1 MSRYEK
7 DLIEI
12 GRLQERG
19 EILEHIVKAVTNNQK
34 KRDQFER
41 GSLNRAAMTVAID
54 ELLYVGDFIMKR
66 GAWKNFASMDG

>member
-1 MSRYEK
+1 MGRYEK
-7 DLIEI
+7 DLIEM

-19 EILEHIVKAVTNNQK
+19 EILEYIVKAVTNNQK
-34 KRDQFER
+34 KRDQFEG

-66 GAWKNFASMDG
+66 GA

>member
-1 MSRYEK
+1 MGRYEK
-7 DLIEI
+7 DLIEM

-19 EILEHIVKAVTNNQK
+19 EILEHIVKAVTTNQR

-41 GSLNRAAMTVAID
+41 GSLNRAALTVAID

-66 GAWKNFASMDG
+66 GA

>member
-1 MSRYEK
+1 LRWVGYKKEEK
-7 DLIEI
+7 FLS
-12 GRLQERG
+12 
-19 EILEHIVKAVTNNQK
+19 ILSKLSPTTR

-66 GAWKNFASMDG
+66 GA

>member
-7 DLIEI
+7 DLIEM

-19 EILEHIVKAVTNNQK
+19 EILEHIVRAVTNIQK
-34 KRDQFER
+34 KRDQSVR
-41 GSLNRAAMTVAID
+41 GSLNRAALTVAID

-66 GAWKNFASMDG
+66 GT